1 MTGKNGTTLAA
12 LVFGLSLAVS
22 AHVMDVYAADETAPK
37 CKTAEVNPVTG
48 HVFCIDPLG
57 ADVAPPPPADPCK
70 HDRDDAEWTWH
81 PSCAEQKG
89 S

>member
-1 MTGKNGTTLAA
+1 MTRMSVTMLAA
-12 LVFGLSLAVS
+12 LLFGTVLAVS
-22 AHVMDVYAADETAPK
+22 AHAADEAAPA

-57 ADVAPPPPADPCK
+57 AEVAPPPPADPCK
-70 HDRDDAEWTWH
+70 HGRDDAEWTWH
-81 PSCAEQKG
+81 PNCAEAKG